1 MKKLMAGL
9 VVAAFTMG
17 AGLPSL
23 AAETMGEKAQST
35 GRDAKRAVKKGANR
49 VGEAVC
55 MEGDMKCAAKK
66 AKNRVNE
73 TGEAIGDKAKDAK
86 ESID

>member
-1 MKKLMAGL
+1 MNKLMAGL
-9 VVAAFTMG
+9 VVAAFAMS
-17 AGLPSL
+17 AGLP
-23 AAETMGEKAQST
+23 AHAEETMGEKAQST

-73 TGEAIGDKAKDAK
+73 TGSAIGDKAKDAK
-86 ESID
+86 ESVD